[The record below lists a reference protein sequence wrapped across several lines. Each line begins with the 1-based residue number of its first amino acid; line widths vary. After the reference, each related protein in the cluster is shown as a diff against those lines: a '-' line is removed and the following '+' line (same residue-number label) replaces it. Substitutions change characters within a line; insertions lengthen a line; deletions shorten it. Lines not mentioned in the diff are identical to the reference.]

1 MEHESLD
8 RRRFLERAAVL
19 LPAMHVGG
27 FAASAAHGMTIDQ
40 APATSPQPARIARLR
55 LSSHAV
61 PKMASFYRDT
71 LGLPVAPIEGDRIS
85 VTCGETVIEFAPA
98 PDGTQPF
105 YHFAFNIPHNK
116 LDKAIQWMKP
126 RHPLFVRDDGNV
138 VFHFE
143 RWDAHAVY
151 FIDPS
156 GNVVEFI
163 ARHTLK
169 NDAPSSFDVGDIL
182 CASEIGVVTPDV
194 DATADRL
201 KRDLGLNS
209 YKLAFDGKAD
219 NPHLPDNYVPSTSA
233 YTGTHDNATTR
244 GWYEALSASEQQSVW
259 ECLGRSRGG
268 ASEVTPAL
276 VRLAWES
283 VAALAIAPLQD
294 LLNLGNEARM
304 NVPGRADGNWR
315 WRCTEELLSP
325 RAFEWLRSGQGG
337 WL

>member
-61 PKMASFYRDT
+61 PKLASFYRDT
-71 LGLPVAPIEGDRIS
+71 LGLPVVPIQRGGIS
-85 VTCGETVIEFAPA
+85 VSCGQTVIEFIPA
-98 PDGTQPF
+98 PDGTRPF

-116 LDKAIQWMKP
+116 LDKAIEWMKP
-126 RHPLFVRDDGNV
+126 RHPLFVRDDGEV

-156 GNVVEFI
+156 GNIVEFI

-169 NDAPSSFDVGDIL
+169 NDAPGSFDVGDIL

-209 YKLAFDGKAD
+209 YKLASEGFHPVGDEHGLFIVFKVGRIWLASKRGTEVFPVRAHVRGQL
-219 NPHLPDNYVPSTSA
+219 NAPVLIEQALFEVSA
-233 YTGTHDNATTR
+233 
-244 GWYEALSASEQQSVW
+244 
-259 ECLGRSRGG
+259 
-268 ASEVTPAL
+268 P
-276 VRLAWES
+276 
-283 VAALAIAPLQD
+283 
-294 LLNLGNEARM
+294 
-304 NVPGRADGNWR
+304 
-315 WRCTEELLSP
+315 
-325 RAFEWLRSGQGG
+325 
-337 WL
+337 

>member
-19 LPAMHVGG
+19 LPAMHIGG
-27 FAASAAHGMTIDQ
+27 FAASAAHGMTNDQ

-116 LDKAIQWMKP
+116 LDKAIEWMKP
-126 RHPLFVRDDGNV
+126 RHPLFVRDDGDV

-156 GNVVEFI
+156 GNIVEFI

-169 NDAPSSFDVGDIL
+169 NDAPGSFDVGDIL

-194 DATADRL
+194 DATADQLR
-201 KRDLGLNS
+201 RDLGLNN
-209 YKLAFDGKAD
+209 YKLASEAFCPVGDEHGLFIVFKVGRIWLASKHGTKVFPAHAHVRGELKA
-219 NPHLPDNYVPSTSA
+219 PIQI
-233 YTGTHDNATTR
+233 
-244 GWYEALSASEQQSVW
+244 EQA
-259 ECLGRSRGG
+259 RF
-268 ASEVTPAL
+268 EVSPA
-276 VRLAWES
+276 
-283 VAALAIAPLQD
+283 
-294 LLNLGNEARM
+294 
-304 NVPGRADGNWR
+304 
-315 WRCTEELLSP
+315 
-325 RAFEWLRSGQGG
+325 
-337 WL
+337 